1 MLPYRL
7 LMRRVSSGPAM
18 AVAVAALGLVLA
30 GCMPEQGRAAPSDG
44 RSDVGDQVEVPRD
57 RYVALGDSYTA
68 APLKPDNQRIKGCM
82 RSRHNYPRLVADALG
97 NTELVDVSCSGAST
111 VSMFYTQGF
120 DYGDDKRPPQLDSL
134 DADTDLVTVSIGA
147 NDFRLF
153 NSMIYEC
160 LDAAKTD
167 PNGSPCREQNTQDK
181 RDRLKRTIAKI
192 APRVSRVVEDIR
204 HRSPE
209 ARVLLV
215 GYPKLLPAT
224 GACPQRLPLAIGDYE
239 YAKRINRRLAVAVR
253 DAGLN
258 AGAEYVNLFR
268 ASRGHDICSD
278 EPWIAGIRGVH
289 RQAMGMH
296 PYPDEQRAVADLIL
310 AKLELPAPALERGM
324 GDPTIDHG

>member
-1 MLPYRL
+1 VLPYRL
-7 LMRRVSSGPAM
+7 LMRRASNGPAM
-18 AVAVAALGLVLA
+18 AVAVAALGLVLT

-120 DYGDDKRPPQLDSL
+120 EHGDDKRPPQLDAL
-134 DADTDLVTVSIGA
+134 TADTDLVTVSIGA

-160 LDAAKTD
+160 LDAAKAD
-167 PNGSPCREQNTQDK
+167 PEGSPCREQNTQDK
-181 RDRLKRTIAKI
+181 RDRLKRTIARI

-224 GACPQRLPLAIGDYE
+224 GACPQRLPLAIGDYD

-253 DAGLN
+253 DAGLS

-268 ASRGHDICSD
+268 ASKGHDICSD
-278 EPWIAGIRGVH
+278 DPWIAGIRGVH

-310 AKLELPAPALERGM
+310 AKLELPAPALEGSM
-324 GDPTIDHG
+324 GNPTIDNG